1 MREGAKSFQNHLAY
15 SYLKYY
21 TQSMNKFI
29 NRDAELKQ
37 LRDLYQQDKKGT
49 LVILY
54 GRRRLGKTTLL
65 KEFSHKYN
73 IPYCYFMADRAG
85 EESLKLSTAIA
96 MATALKEPLLQSVT
110 YPSWYDLFAA
120 FDKFRPKDRK
130 FLLIFDE
137 YQYLCQVQ
145 PAFSSFIQKWWDEN
159 WQDENIMVILCG
171 SVTSMMYKE
180 TMAKNAPLYGRASAQ
195 ILLAP
200 LPYRY
205 TSDFLPG
212 RSDNELVEMFSI
224 SGGVPRYLELLGK
237 YLTFSD
243 ALRDLALNR
252 SGILYQ
258 EARYLLHE
266 EITTP
271 NTCWSILNGLG
282 NGAGR
287 ISELGSRLNLPANQL
302 TRYIELLRDLF
313 LIYREVPVLEKNPQ
327 RSKKGFYQVADPFL
341 RLWFGAIYPYESF
354 LEFGQYELVAKRLR
368 PMIENHIA
376 HCYEK
381 MCRDYVGY
389 STDAFGCI
397 RVGRQWGKN
406 YEIDVAGVNS
416 ENELLVVG
424 ECKWSR
430 RRVGMSVLKNL
441 KQKIIINNLP
451 ISSSCRYLLFS
462 KSGFSAEIQKE
473 AENNSQL
480 LLINSLFAPSA

>member
-1 MREGAKSFQNHLAY
+1 MK
-15 SYLKYY
+15 
-21 TQSMNKFI
+21 KFI

-37 LRDLYQQDKKGT
+37 LRDLYQQDKKGILT
-49 LVILY
+49 ILY

-65 KEFSHKYN
+65 KEFSHKYD

-96 MATALKEPLLQSVT
+96 MSTALNEPLLQSLT
-110 YPSWYDLFAA
+110 YPTWYDLFAT
-120 FDKFRPKDRK
+120 FDRFRPKERK

-145 PAFSSFIQKWWDEN
+145 PAFSSFIQKWWDEH
-159 WQDENIMVILCG
+159 WQDENIMVVLCG

-200 LPYRY
+200 LPYPY
-205 TSDFLPG
+205 TRDFLPG
-212 RSDNELVEMFSI
+212 RSDNELVEMYSI
-224 SGGVPRYLELLGK
+224 SGGVPRYLELLGRYK
-237 YLTFSD
+237 NFSN

-252 SGILYQ
+252 SGMLYQ

-282 NGAGR
+282 NGTGR
-287 ISELGSRLNLPANQL
+287 ISELGSRLKLPANQL

-327 RSKKGFYQVADPFL
+327 KSKKGFYQVADPFL

-354 LEFGQYELVAKRLR
+354 LEFGQHELVAERLR
-368 PMIENHIA
+368 PLIENHIA

-381 MCRDYVGY
+381 LCRDYVGY
-389 STDAFGCI
+389 STDAHGCV

-406 YEIDVAGVNS
+406 YEIDVAGVNLR
-416 ENELLVVG
+416 NEMVVVG

-430 RRVGMSVLKNL
+430 RKVGMSVLKNL
-441 KQKIIINNLP
+441 KKKITDNNLP
-451 ISSSCRYLLFS
+451 VAPDCRYLLFS
-462 KSGFSAEIQKE
+462 KFGFSAELLKIAQ
-473 AENNSQL
+473 NNSRL
-480 LLINSLFAPSA
+480 LLIDALFSKNV